1 MDKIVILILV
11 AAFGIIFAL
20 VPSRTYNILTKT
32 LSFDKKGIRYIRRRH
47 DKVDALAN
55 LFLFIGLIFSVFYF
69 MLPFYSLIYAVFLI
83 FSFLCVLGQAN
94 RVLKKKNR
102 NVYRIV
108 IYGLYLMAAIGLV
121 SALGLLNNRVADM
134 MVTTYRTDLFAGNVF
149 DIFYLLTNHSIIVY
163 ILQGILFFIPVYC
176 MWSQFKYMRLENTYK
191 AMNIIT
197 YVIKVLFICF
207 VMVFLAIEGFDFI
220 NFVYQVEYKE
230 A

>member
-11 AAFGIIFAL
+11 TAFGIIFAL

-55 LFLFIGLIFSVFYF
+55 LFLFIGLIFSVLYF
-69 MLPFYSLIYAVFLI
+69 ILPFYSLIYAVFLI

-108 IYGLYLMAAIGLV
+108 IYGLYLMTAIGLV
-121 SALGLLNNRVADM
+121 SALGLLNNHVADM

-207 VMVFLAIEGFDFI
+207 VMAFLAIEGFDFI

>member
-69 MLPFYSLIYAVFLI
+69 VLPFYSLIYAVFLI

-121 SALGLLNNRVADM
+121 SALGLLNNHVADM

-191 AMNIIT
+191 AMNIFT
-197 YVIKVLFICF
+197 YAIKVLFICI
-207 VMVFLAIEGFDFI
+207 VMIFLAVEGFDFI

>member
-55 LFLFIGLIFSVFYF
+55 LFLFIGLIFSVLYF
-69 MLPFYSLIYAVFLI
+69 ILPFYSLIYAVFLI

-108 IYGLYLMAAIGLV
+108 IYGLYLMTAIGLV
-121 SALGLLNNRVADM
+121 SALGLLNNHVADM

-149 DIFYLLTNHSIIVY
+149 EIFYLLTNHSIIVY

>member
-55 LFLFIGLIFSVFYF
+55 LFLFIGLIFSVLYF
-69 MLPFYSLIYAVFLI
+69 VLPFYSLIYAVFLI

-108 IYGLYLMAAIGLV
+108 IYGLYLMACIGLV
-121 SALGLLNNRVADM
+121 SASGMLNNHVADM
-134 MVTTYRTDLFAGNVF
+134 LVITFRTDLFAGNVF
-149 DIFYLLTNHSIIVY
+149 NVFYLLTNHSIMVY

-207 VMVFLAIEGFDFI
+207 VMAFLAIEGFDFI

>member
-55 LFLFIGLIFSVFYF
+55 LFLFIGLIFSVLYF
-69 MLPFYSLIYAVFLI
+69 VLPFYSLIYAVFLI

-108 IYGLYLMAAIGLV
+108 IYGLYLMAAIGWV
-121 SALGLLNNRVADM
+121 SALGLLNNHVADM

-207 VMVFLAIEGFDFI
+207 VMAFLAIEGFDFI